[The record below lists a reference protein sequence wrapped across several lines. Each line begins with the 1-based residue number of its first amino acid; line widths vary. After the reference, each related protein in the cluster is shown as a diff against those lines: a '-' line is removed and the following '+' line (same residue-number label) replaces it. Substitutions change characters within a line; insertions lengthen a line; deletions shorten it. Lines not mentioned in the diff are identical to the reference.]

1 LDFIAFYWSVSLV
14 GRVIER
20 NVCPGPL
27 QTKRG
32 INSLVALLIPSVGL
46 PNGQNHQKTVWRSAL
61 LLILLFR
68 RICPMDLFRSTYF
81 DYRRWR

>member
-1 LDFIAFYWSVSLV
+1 LDFIAFYWPVSLV

-61 LLILLFR
+61 LLSF
-68 RICPMDLFRSTYF
+68 C
-81 DYRRWR
+81 